1 MKIKICFLSVILC
14 IYTRLSFSDGLK
26 TIQKSLM
33 VLRPNYFFIE
43 DSLHDL
49 GTVQQQNGDELH
61 ILFNEHFWGNGRC
74 SCRIAIIKNK
84 TPIGSYG
91 GISDRPAVSRRGL
104 EFSYQSNQGNIIF
117 LENGIPE
124 TVYLDGEYYCFEYF

>member
-1 MKIKICFLSVILC
+1 MKTKIFFLSVVLC
-14 IYTRLSFSDGLK
+14 ICAQISFSDRLK
-26 TIQKSLM
+26 TVQKSLM

-49 GTVQQQNGDELH
+49 GTVQQQNGDNLH

-74 SCRIAIIKNK
+74 SCRIVIIKNG
-84 TPIGSYG
+84 TPIGFYG
-91 GISDRPAVSRRGL
+91 GISDRPTVSCRGL
-104 EFSYQSNQGNIIF
+104 EFPYYSDQGNIIF

-124 TVYLDGEYYCFEYF
+124 TVYLDGEYYRFEYF